1 MKWASSKLW
10 AFGTGKLCF
19 TDSIQRV
26 LGVQGPLLV
35 SGGIFIWHSA
45 LSRIK
50 VLGTGHL
57 GSHLTSGAST
67 GSHYSSCIH
76 SPLIAITSTRQLR
89 RNPQGIPIR
98 NTQDQWPIVKEDHS
112 GPSLR
117 ALQAPYLIAGLES
130 NTSGKLSSQQEHG

>member
-76 SPLIAITSTRQLR
+76 SPLIPSTEAHVQAGILVSTRGAFKVYKAPGTAKAL
-89 RNPQGIPIR
+89 
-98 NTQDQWPIVKEDHS
+98 NTPSTGSTLAQSS
-112 GPSLR
+112 GML
-117 ALQAPYLIAGLES
+117 YKDG
-130 NTSGKLSSQQEHG
+130 